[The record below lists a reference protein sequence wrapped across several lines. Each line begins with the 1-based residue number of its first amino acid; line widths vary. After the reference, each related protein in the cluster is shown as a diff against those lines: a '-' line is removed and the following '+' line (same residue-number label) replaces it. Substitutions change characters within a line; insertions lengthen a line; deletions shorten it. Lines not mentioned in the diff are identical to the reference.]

1 WARSATFGA
10 ANSMP
15 MVNIRLS
22 PKVCDKPSK
31 TALPVNRYKICAKS
45 KAGRQ
50 DKCPDQPLES
60 GTISTRYSFDD
71 DRPCH
76 KLVSRIEV
84 AKNLAPIMCSN

>member
-1 WARSATFGA
+1 YGQHT
-10 ANSMP
+10 
-15 MVNIRLS
+15 V
-22 PKVCDKPSK
+22 KPESLRQAPK

>member
-1 WARSATFGA
+1 
-10 ANSMP
+10 MP

-22 PKVCDKPSK
+22 PKVCDKPVRPGRGDDRSK

-71 DRPCH
+71 DRHCH

-84 AKNLAPIMCSN
+84 AKNLATIMCSN